1 MEKSS
6 FMVNV
11 EDGSKATDIGS
22 TNLIE
27 NSFFVKPKDKKFH
40 GTANIG
46 CLMLKDRKKSIESY
60 EFGCKMISLDL
71 KLGEVICLHLG
82 WVYLIKIFDR

>member
-6 FMVNV
+6 FMVNF

-27 NSFFVKPKDKKFH
+27 NPFVLKPKDEQFH
-40 GTANIG
+40 GNAHIG
-46 CLMLKDRKKSIESY
+46 CLMSKDRKKSIESY
-60 EFGCKMISLDL
+60 EFSCKKVSLDL
-71 KLGEVICLHLG
+71 KFGETICLHLI
-82 WVYLIKIFDR
+82 WINLIQFLD